1 MSSRHRIGIVQNM
14 DWNGLDW
21 TRLDW
26 TGLDSW
32 TGLDNL
38 ILRVFT
44 SATRA
49 TAKTLTQAGH
59 VAPKFWVLDIRT

>member
-1 MSSRHRIGIVQNM
+1 MPSLNILFENM
-14 DWNGLDW
+14 EVDGQPDY
-21 TRLDW
+21 
-26 TGLDSW
+26 
-32 TGLDNL
+32 
-38 ILRVFT
+38 VFT

>member
-1 MSSRHRIGIVQNM
+1 MDIRFGRDKRFCSCYLGQNLV
-14 DWNGLDW
+14 DHENCLWELPIARG
-21 TRLDW
+21 
-26 TGLDSW
+26 SW
-32 TGLDNL
+32 
-38 ILRVFT
+38 VT